1 MSNFPDYVKY
11 GTVAF
16 VVIFFVGW
24 VTGMGG
30 SLIPN
35 LLFSLLMGLFAGVLY
50 LLAQKFF
57 QSKEKD
63 NERN

>member
-50 LLAQKFF
+50 LLAEKYFKRKRNEN
-57 QSKEKD
+57 KE
-63 NERN
+63 